1 MQILLRSEIQWFH
14 ARGKFRKN
22 SVNED
27 IRLVENDVNPQKAS
41 GGGGGGGGGAK
52 CIFQREAETQ
62 GFCDFNIIISRIFP
76 ENVIEILQVI
86 PLVVLS
92 PSILISER

>member
-41 GGGGGGGGGAK
+41 GWGGGE
-52 CIFQREAETQ
+52 RE
-62 GFCDFNIIISRIFP
+62 GLNVSSRERLKPRVF
-76 ENVIEILQVI
+76 V
-86 PLVVLS
+86 
-92 PSILISER
+92 ILILS

>member
-41 GGGGGGGGGAK
+41 GGGGGGGGGVE
-52 CIFQREAETQ
+52 RE
-62 GFCDFNIIISRIFP
+62 GLNVSSRERLKPRVF
-76 ENVIEILQVI
+76 V
-86 PLVVLS
+86 
-92 PSILISER
+92 ILILS

>member
-41 GGGGGGGGGAK
+41 GGGGGGGE
-52 CIFQREAETQ
+52 RE
-62 GFCDFNIIISRIFP
+62 GLNVSSRERLKPRVF
-76 ENVIEILQVI
+76 V
-86 PLVVLS
+86 
-92 PSILISER
+92 ILILS

>member
-41 GGGGGGGGGAK
+41 GGGE
-52 CIFQREAETQ
+52 RE
-62 GFCDFNIIISRIFP
+62 GLNVSSRERLKPRVF
-76 ENVIEILQVI
+76 V
-86 PLVVLS
+86 
-92 PSILISER
+92 ILILS

>member
-41 GGGGGGGGGAK
+41 GGGGE
-52 CIFQREAETQ
+52 RE
-62 GFCDFNIIISRIFP
+62 GLNVSSRERLKPRVF
-76 ENVIEILQVI
+76 V
-86 PLVVLS
+86 
-92 PSILISER
+92 ILILS

>member
-41 GGGGGGGGGAK
+41 GGGGGGGGGGGVE
-52 CIFQREAETQ
+52 RE
-62 GFCDFNIIISRIFP
+62 GLNVSSRERLKPRVF
-76 ENVIEILQVI
+76 V
-86 PLVVLS
+86 
-92 PSILISER
+92 ILILS

>member
-41 GGGGGGGGGAK
+41 GGE
-52 CIFQREAETQ
+52 RE
-62 GFCDFNIIISRIFP
+62 GLNVSSRERLKPRVF
-76 ENVIEILQVI
+76 V
-86 PLVVLS
+86 
-92 PSILISER
+92 ILILS

>member
-41 GGGGGGGGGAK
+41 GGGGGGEGRKVSSREGGK
-52 CIFQREAETQ
+52 PRVF
-62 GFCDFNIIISRIFP
+62 
-76 ENVIEILQVI
+76 V
-86 PLVVLS
+86 
-92 PSILISER
+92 ILILS

>member
-41 GGGGGGGGGAK
+41 GGGGGGGGGE
-52 CIFQREAETQ
+52 RE
-62 GFCDFNIIISRIFP
+62 GLNVSSRERLKPRVF
-76 ENVIEILQVI
+76 V
-86 PLVVLS
+86 
-92 PSILISER
+92 ILILS

>member
-41 GGGGGGGGGAK
+41 GGGGGGVGGAGVGGG
-52 CIFQREAETQ
+52 
-62 GFCDFNIIISRIFP
+62 GW
-76 ENVIEILQVI
+76 
-86 PLVVLS
+86 
-92 PSILISER
+92 

>member
-41 GGGGGGGGGAK
+41 GGGGGGEGGSK
-52 CIFQREAETQ
+52 CIF
-62 GFCDFNIIISRIFP
+62 
-76 ENVIEILQVI
+76 
-86 PLVVLS
+86 
-92 PSILISER
+92 